1 MINLP
6 RVGSQ
11 PKNRMAD
18 LAAIVKIVI
27 ILKSRK
33 RNLKHNPIDV
43 INESIIWQ
51 IKPFVVAATSVRN
64 KHWTFYH
71 NLSVFGQIERL
82 LNGSNCFEEDVC

>member
-1 MINLP
+1 MINLR

-11 PKNRMAD
+11 PKKQNGWLGRHSQN
-18 LAAIVKIVI
+18 L

-51 IKPFVVAATSVRN
+51 IKPLVVAATSVRN
-64 KHWTFYH
+64 THWTVYH

-82 LNGSNCFEEDVC
+82 LNG